1 MKRSAIIFIAATL
14 LTACTQQSLQQRTAE
29 LCRNIPSDA
38 LCEQSLD
45 YLTDDFYD
53 VLDTLFCLP
62 ELEALDHEWLH
73 FFTAADGSAIA
84 DCACEVLSVTQ
95 SDDSHATAT
104 VRIQPAD
111 TGYDAEQHT
120 LSIVRE
126 KGKWLLDDFD
136 DHKADCR
143 RHIAAN
149 RREQELREAI
159 SDYLISEIGAQYL
172 QGELCVPALQIVAE
186 QESDAAQTLVW
197 GDFWVFWYNVCGD
210 TLKTVS
216 GGNHP
221 GLMTLTDEAGEL
233 TVTNFEQV
241 EDGSRNLPSAKRIF
255 GDKFD
260 LFQAIQSNADVREA
274 VRQHQLRD
282 FIRTNEL
289 EVNFYQD
296 HGWAAVEL

>member
-1 MKRSAIIFIAATL
+1 MKRSIIFLLTAAL
-14 LTACTQQSLQQRTAE
+14 LTACTSQSLQQRAAE

-38 LCEQSLD
+38 LCEQSQN
-45 YLTDDFYD
+45 YLSDEFYD

-62 ELEALDHEWLH
+62 DFDAMDHEWLH
-73 FFTAADGSAIA
+73 YFVAADGSAIA
-84 DCACEVLSVTQ
+84 DCACEVLTVTQ

-104 VRIQPAD
+104 VRIQPTDAD
-111 TGYDAEQHT
+111 YEAEQHT
-120 LSIVRE
+120 LSMVRE
-126 KGKWLLDDFD
+126 RGKWLLDDFD

-143 RHIAAN
+143 RHIAAS
-149 RREQELREAI
+149 RREQALREAI
-159 SDYLISEIGAQYL
+159 NDYLISDIGAQYL
-172 QGELCVPALQIVAE
+172 QGELCIPALQIVAE
-186 QESDAAQTLVW
+186 QESDAAHTLVW

-221 GLMTLTDEAGEL
+221 GLMTITDEAGEL
-233 TVTNFEQV
+233 TVTSFDQV

-255 GDKFD
+255 GNHYD

-289 EVNFYQD
+289 EVHFYQD
-296 HGWAAVEL
+296 YGWSAVEL